1 MNNTF
6 INKLLIL
13 ILFSPLSL
21 FASENEKQVKI
32 TLTNGDVLNGYL
44 IKNKSSAAT
53 KVINHPQL
61 GELTIRK
68 SKIKSL
74 ENYSD
79 KTVTSSRNS
88 ERIRSSENKKWSG
101 SIGISVDQDFE
112 HRHYSDSLDLDFS
125 SDLNHKKGLYTNSI
139 KFDWTTEKDKY
150 KSGENFDSHSIEFDI
165 ASDRETNIK
174 NLTLHFSNKYD
185 YESDADYGMYNTVT
199 TFGLTKVF
207 STPDDIYLAVSFGPA
222 INFVYGGD
230 DCDITIDCGE
240 NFLASSITSTFSK
253 QLTKRFEIE
262 LENEYTAS
270 FASTAKYGNE
280 FSSTLTF
287 RPSDE
292 SGFNTSF
299 EYTNDFQ
306 ELSDPEIE
314 HKYSLNIGY
323 DF

>member
-88 ERIRSSENKKWSG
+88 ERISSSENKKW
-101 SIGISVDQDFE
+101 
-112 HRHYSDSLDLDFS
+112 
-125 SDLNHKKGLYTNSI
+125 
-139 KFDWTTEKDKY
+139 
-150 KSGENFDSHSIEFDI
+150 
-165 ASDRETNIK
+165 
-174 NLTLHFSNKYD
+174 
-185 YESDADYGMYNTVT
+185 
-199 TFGLTKVF
+199 
-207 STPDDIYLAVSFGPA
+207 
-222 INFVYGGD
+222 
-230 DCDITIDCGE
+230 
-240 NFLASSITSTFSK
+240 
-253 QLTKRFEIE
+253 
-262 LENEYTAS
+262 
-270 FASTAKYGNE
+270 
-280 FSSTLTF
+280 
-287 RPSDE
+287 
-292 SGFNTSF
+292 
-299 EYTNDFQ
+299 
-306 ELSDPEIE
+306 
-314 HKYSLNIGY
+314 
-323 DF
+323 